1 MDSKQ
6 KQKNRVRRHKR
17 VRALVKGTSD
27 RPRLSVF
34 RSNKRIYAQL
44 IDDARGTTLLS
55 VNDVKKGKSKKEK
68 VKSKDNSAG
77 KKTSAFEIGESLAKK
92 ALEKGIN
99 SVVFDRGGY
108 KYHGRVK
115 ALAEGARQGGLKF

>member
-6 KQKNRVRRHKR
+6 KRQKRIIRHKR
-17 VRALVKGTSD
+17 VRALVKGTSE

-44 IDDARGTTLLS
+44 VDDSKGETLLS
-55 VNDVKKGKSKKEK
+55 ANSVKIPAFK
-68 VKSKDNSAG
+68 V
-77 KKTSAFEIGESLAKK
+77 GETLAKK

-99 SVVFDRGGY
+99 EVVFDRGGY